1 MERRKRIKRKRKGE
15 IKRKKRKIAGRNE
28 IKIKIM
34 ESKITRIVKG
44 TIAWVKIE
52 KQVKIYLWR
61 TVERHW
67 KIKSLYKTAW
77 LKFEKRNEEKSVK
90 YIGYRR
96 S

>member
-1 MERRKRIKRKRKGE
+1 
-15 IKRKKRKIAGRNE
+15 
-28 IKIKIM
+28 M

-67 KIKSLYKTAW
+67 KIKSLYKAAW
-77 LKFEKRNEEKSVK
+77 LEFEKRNEEKSVK